1 MARRGSQ
8 KRTFARRER
17 ERAIAEATPRSARQ
31 GMMLSSCHPSESRA
45 ARKGGESE
53 PRPERATGIHQ
64 DLMGAEP
71 RDVCRGRS
79 GMDLVPI

>member
-1 MARRGSQ
+1 
-8 KRTFARRER
+8 
-17 ERAIAEATPRSARQ
+17 
-31 GMMLSSCHPSESRA
+31 MMLSPCHLSKPRA

-64 DLMGAEP
+64 DLMGTEP